1 VKLINDL
8 IESERS
14 LLTDTQFTGVQFTG
28 FATSWQAVERY
39 HTFLTIILD
48 REARATEN
56 HSNELKAWMATPP
69 SPTRQL
75 TDRQRHRLDEL
86 SKTTEVLHLEIESF
100 YLFAN
105 ILLDTVARAIEKYF
119 GQVRTCSLDSHH
131 DLINNFGKYVA
142 QKKLAI
148 PPHFMET
155 ARRNR
160 QNITTFRDQEIAHGK
175 RLNRVTAT
183 ALTKQGHAT
192 MIATSTVVPMGK
204 LKPQADSIHVRELM
218 VAVEEYIAAA
228 IEIVKTNRDKRKLT
242 FAE

>member
-1 VKLINDL
+1 MKLIADL

-48 REARATEN
+48 REETATGN
-56 HSNELKAWMATPP
+56 YSNELKAWMATPP
-69 SPTRQL
+69 SPTQQL
-75 TDRQRHRLDEL
+75 TDLQRHRLDEL
-86 SKTTEVLHLEIESF
+86 SKATDVLHLEIESF

-119 GQVRTCSLDSHH
+119 GQVRECSLDSHH
-131 DLINNFGKYVA
+131 DLITHLGKYA
-142 QKKLAI
+142 EQTKLAI
-148 PPHFMET
+148 PQHFMET
-155 ARRNR
+155 AKRLRK
-160 QNITTFRDQEIAHGK
+160 NITTFRDQEIAHGK

-183 ALTKQGHAT
+183 ALTKEGHAT
-192 MIATSTVVPMGK
+192 MIATSTIVPK
-204 LKPQADSIHVRELM
+204 ERFKPQADSVHVRELM
-218 VAVEEYIAAA
+218 AAVEEYIAAA